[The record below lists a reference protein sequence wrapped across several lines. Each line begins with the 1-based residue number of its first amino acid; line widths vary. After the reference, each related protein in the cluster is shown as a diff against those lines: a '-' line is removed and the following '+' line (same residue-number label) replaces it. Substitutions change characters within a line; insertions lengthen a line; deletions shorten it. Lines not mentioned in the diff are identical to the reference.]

1 MYCGAKAQWT
11 IGRCKIISKMFEG
24 TVFSSVEE
32 KDRAHLTHTSDTSCM
47 IEGDSDDKSKTRFH
61 LILGSRKTLLST
73 MPRDVGIVAYTI
85 GQPYRSHPSDSHE

>member
-1 MYCGAKAQWT
+1 MAPRLSGPLVVASQSAGYLK
-11 IGRCKIISKMFEG
+11 
-24 TVFSSVEE
+24 VP

-47 IEGDSDDKSKTRFH
+47 IEGDSDDKRKTRFH

-73 MPRDVGIVAYTI
+73 MPRDVGLVAYTT